1 MRIRRSWLV
10 LVVLLVAPAGVRA
23 DDHRMDF
30 WASPSF
36 KRGSNLFGVH
46 GAITLTALSPTV
58 GSLPPEIARRNFSLV
73 PLDFSMH
80 FGDDDQDNDERHIT
94 FMGGVRYTFT
104 WREHQGGM
112 PYMQILAGGIHTKM
126 NDLGDLEPALAIGAG
141 WDNIFGRSPTSE
153 GKWGVRL
160 QGDYIVHG
168 GQISPRLSAGVVWRI
183 YNPATSKP

>member
-10 LVVLLVAPAGVRA
+10 LLTLLVFPAGVRA

-30 WASPSF
+30 YGGGSG
-36 KRGSNLFGVH
+36 KRGSGLFGFH
-46 GAITLTALSPTV
+46 GAITLTAISPEV
-58 GSLPPEIARRNFSLV
+58 APLPQDIARRNFSVV
-73 PLDFSMH
+73 PLDFSIH
-80 FGDDDQDNDERHIT
+80 VGDDDQDNDERHIT

-112 PYMQILAGGIHTKM
+112 PYMQILAGGIHTKI
-126 NDLGDLEPALAIGAG
+126 NDVGDLEPALAIGAG
-141 WDNIFGRSPTSE
+141 WDTIFGRSDKTE
-153 GKWGVRL
+153 GYWGVRL

-183 YNPATSKP
+183 Y